1 MAGSLYTG
9 NMGAGKTYGATRFG
23 IEPALKRRQRVV
35 TNIPVNIEK
44 MTDHVGF
51 NLDGLLVVVTN
62 EQIEAPGFW
71 YSEACPTA
79 IVQPGDM
86 VIIDEAWQF
95 YGSDKKLKSDHP
107 AFEYLRLHRKYTDPV
122 SGFSSEV
129 WYVTQDYNDISR
141 SFRSVCDFHLFMEKL
156 KVVGKPDEFRV
167 DYYSNCRVAPNRQQP
182 FKQQFYK
189 YDPVYFELY
198 HSYASS
204 VTSVDASKAGGVEVQ
219 ADDRMNY
226 WNQRLF
232 FGLLSLRHAT
242 WLAYAVAALGIG
254 FLLYY
259 FASLYVNRNDPTAL
273 TKSVVPGAHSSGS
286 GLPAAVKPSLAPG
299 QVAGTGSSP
308 PVPGTPAAA
317 AAPALPAESS
327 DQSSEYRL
335 IGVYRFSGRPMAVVT
350 DSKGAY
356 RYLSPFEFE
365 EHWSGPVFYIR
376 YKNKTVAP
384 WTGPQPSYTNTQKME
399 SSK

>member
-23 IEPALKRRQRVV
+23 IVPALKRGQRVV
-35 TNIPVNIEK
+35 TNIPVNVEK
-44 MTDHVGF
+44 LTDYLGF
-51 NLDGLLVVVTN
+51 NIDGLLVVVTN
-62 EQIEAPGFW
+62 EQVEAPGFW
-71 YSEACPTA
+71 YSDACPNA

-95 YGSDKKLKSDHP
+95 FGSDKKLKSDHP
-107 AFEYLRLHRKYTDPV
+107 AFEYLRLHRKYTHPE
-122 SGFSSEV
+122 SGFASEV

-167 DYYSNCRVAPNRQQP
+167 DYFANCRVAPNRQQP

-189 YDPVYFELY
+189 YDPVFFDLY
-198 HSYASS
+198 HSYAASS
-204 VTSVDASKAGGVEVQ
+204 TSISDDKAEGVEVQ

-226 WNQRLF
+226 WNQKVL
-232 FGLLSLRHAT
+232 FGLLGLKQAM

-259 FASLYVNRNDPTAL
+259 FASLYLHRNDPTFL
-273 TKSVVPGAHSSGS
+273 TKSVIPGSVSSAP
-286 GLPAAVKPSLAPG
+286 GLPVAAPASASAASV
-299 QVAGTGSSP
+299 P
-308 PVPGTPAAA
+308 PPGTPGAA
-317 AAPALPAESS
+317 AAPAPSERAGE
-327 DQSSEYRL
+327 SSEYRL
-335 IGVYRFSGRPMAVVT
+335 VGLYRFNGRPMAVVADT
-350 DSKGAY
+350 KGAY

-365 EHWSGPVFYIR
+365 ELWTGPVHYIK
-376 YKNKTVAP
+376 YKDKVIAP
-384 WTGPQPSYTNTQKME
+384 WTGPQPSFSQTQKME
-399 SSK
+399 TSK